1 MRGRIHKGL
10 IYKCTQYK
18 FEQYTADDT
27 RFDTVLQEEK
37 KNLCEDVSKKAC
49 AFLVLLMM
57 PYFFAISFAF
67 FRLSAQ
73 GNFFTIC
80 FYHMVD
86 EIYEVILYRDWGT
99 GTPHK
104 RATVLLIFIKLIP
117 FIVLILIT
125 LIPLFF
131 LDAIVI
137 NKLLKSKIK
146 NHVINHGGES
156 IRVSN
161 LEKRKDL

>member
-10 IYKCTQYK
+10 IYKYTQYK
-18 FEQYTADDT
+18 FEHYTADET
-27 RFDTVLQEEK
+27 IFDTVLQEEK

-49 AFLVLLMM
+49 VILVLLMI
-57 PYFFAISFAF
+57 PYFFAINYAF

-73 GNFFTIC
+73 GNFFTTW

-104 RATVLLIFIKLIP
+104 RATILFIFIKLIP
-117 FIVLILIT
+117 FILLILIT
-125 LIPLFF
+125 LIPLF
-131 LDAIVI
+131 
-137 NKLLKSKIK
+137 
-146 NHVINHGGES
+146 
-156 IRVSN
+156 
-161 LEKRKDL
+161 